1 MRKLTSIFVALL
13 VVSGGASLGNAADLP
28 DEQLG
33 VPTAPTTPGWSG
45 VFYDDQQTLTRAF
58 SYLESWNSD
67 NYALSGATPCTSAD
81 EAPCATSNRI
91 FYETSSSPCND
102 TINEDCV
109 VSLEA
114 KNANGE
120 WIKGSLVE
128 TSTPTFPN
136 MGTEYLPK
144 YFHAYKG
151 NSSRSIPN
159 PGTPS
164 IWKFP
169 GVTHSQGDEFL
180 LIPKF
185 NAEFLDVKGEKPI
198 SLDVGIFPISR
209 TTGNSRCFY
218 YTSKEC
224 FLRWPFTGSNS
235 FRIVLK
241 TRSHLVGWFHG
252 RISDPDVSTQILPDG
267 QTQVSIAGNVVQ
279 VPILAAWAKNTEL
292 PRDLDNAI
300 QQEFVERGLQPAGST
315 SLGGNTKDR
324 AQQVTVDDRNP
335 SFDKGTMWRYL
346 QWLKVA
352 NDKAYATNSTWSF
365 RSMKETGQYTACIGT
380 KGLSG
385 MVTTNSNAYLA
396 GPPSFEDGSLVYKV
410 ASPHFNSKG
419 EVQVGTYDL
428 AIRSDVARCI
438 YNFSQAPIQATL
450 SIVYDTGEART
461 ATTVVSERDGWL
473 RLSAKNFTYSNPT
486 IKVKLTQ
493 EAAPVATPKE
503 SATPAVTAPTS
514 RKSTITCVKGKT
526 TKKVTGLKPTCP
538 AGYKKK

>member
-1 MRKLTSIFVALL
+1 MKKISTALVALL
-13 VVSGGASLGNAADLP
+13 VVIGNTSLGNAADIP

-45 VFYDDQQTLTRAF
+45 VFYDDQQTVTRAF

-67 NYALSGATPCTSAD
+67 NYAMNGATPCASAD
-81 EAPCATSNRI
+81 EAPCSTSNRI
-91 FYETSSSPCND
+91 FYETSISPCSD
-102 TINEDCV
+102 GINEDCV
-109 VSLEA
+109 ISLEA
-114 KNANGE
+114 KNSSGE
-120 WIKGSLVE
+120 WVKGSLVE
-128 TSTPTFPN
+128 TSTPTFPR
-136 MGTEYLPK
+136 MGTEFLSK
-144 YFHAYKG
+144 YFHPYKG
-151 NSSRSIPN
+151 NSSRGIPN

-164 IWKFP
+164 IWKFS

-185 NAEFLDVKGEKPI
+185 NAEFLDGKGEKPI
-198 SLDVGIFPISR
+198 FLDVGLFPISR
-209 TTGNSRCFY
+209 TSANSRCFY
-218 YTSKEC
+218 TTSKEC
-224 FLRWPFTGSNS
+224 FLRWPFSGASA

-241 TRSHLVGWFHG
+241 TRAHLVGWFHG
-252 RISDPDVSTQILPDG
+252 RISDPEVSTQTLSDG

-315 SLGGNTKDR
+315 PLGGETKDR

-335 SFDKGTMWRYL
+335 SFDQGTMWRYI

-365 RSMKETGQYTACIGT
+365 RSMKETGRYTACIGT

-461 ATTVVSERDGWL
+461 ATTVVSEKDGWL

-493 EAAPVATPKE
+493 ESAPAATPKE
-503 SATPAVTAPTS
+503 TASPAAKNPAPT
-514 RKSTITCVKGKT
+514 KSTITCIKGKT

-538 AGYKKK
+538 VGYKKK